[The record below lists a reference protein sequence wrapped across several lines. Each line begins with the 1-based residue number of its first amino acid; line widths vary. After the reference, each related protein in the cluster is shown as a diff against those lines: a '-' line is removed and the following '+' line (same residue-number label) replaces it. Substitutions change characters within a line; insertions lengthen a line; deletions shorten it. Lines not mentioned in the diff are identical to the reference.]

1 MSERPEPGST
11 EALERRVHGLV
22 HNLPLRRAPASLEAA
37 VLAEI
42 ARRAALPWWR
52 LSFAQ
57 WPAGARIVFVL
68 VCLAL
73 VVLTLLAGGLHQF
86 GAVPL
91 AFVQGVANGVSA
103 ALGFAAIFVRLI
115 PSPWLYAGLLVG
127 ALLYA
132 LLFGLGAFAYRT
144 LYLAPLHGR

>member
-1 MSERPEPGST
+1 
-11 EALERRVHGLV
+11 
-22 HNLPLRRAPASLEAA
+22 
-37 VLAEI
+37 
-42 ARRAALPWWR
+42 

-57 WPAGARIVFVL
+57 WPTSARIAFVL
-68 VCLAL
+68 FCVAL
-73 VVLTLLAGGLHQF
+73 VVLTLLAGGLHEF

-91 AFVQGVANGVSA
+91 AFVGAVVNAVSA
-103 ALGFAAIFVRLI
+103 VTGFAGIFVRLI